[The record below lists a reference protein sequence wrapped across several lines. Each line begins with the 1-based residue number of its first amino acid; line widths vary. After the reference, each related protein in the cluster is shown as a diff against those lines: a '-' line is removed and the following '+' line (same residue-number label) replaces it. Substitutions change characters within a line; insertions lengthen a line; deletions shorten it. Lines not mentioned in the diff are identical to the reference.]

1 MEFTLIYQG
10 PLKPNGRPKDKQS
23 IRRVFHTQLQE
34 LVKLPNVAKYGP
46 PPGIVTYNYE
56 PKDIFSKRQVGQF
69 NFAALVNERLHLI
82 AGLNITMLRPE
93 APGSIVK
100 KGGDI
105 DNLLKTLLDSLK
117 MPKETNEIP
126 RDDSP
131 KEDENPFYCLL
142 EDDSLITKLSII
154 TDRLLEPCEDSS
166 FVNLQ
171 VHVETKATELT
182 EDNMALV

>member
-10 PLKPNGRPKDKQS
+10 PLKPNGRTKDKQS
-23 IRRVFHTQLQE
+23 IRRIFHTQLKE
-34 LVKLPNVAKYGP
+34 LVAQPNIAKFGP
-46 PPGIVTYNYE
+46 PPGLVTYNYD

-93 APGSIVK
+93 APGSIVTQ
-100 KGGDI
+100 GGDI
-105 DNLLKTLLDSLK
+105 DNRLKTLLDSLK
-117 MPKETNEIP
+117 MPKEANEIP
-126 RDDSP
+126 GDDSP
-131 KEDENPFYCLL
+131 KANENPFYCLL
-142 EDDSLITKLSII
+142 EDDSLITRLSII
-154 TDRLLEPCEDSS
+154 TDRLLEPCPDPS

-182 EDNMALV
+182 EDNMGLV